1 MELVVGP
8 WIQDTKGVF
17 PLAVLTDFRR
27 EFSIAS
33 RRLRLYAVERE
44 VAESPDELDA
54 AVLRQGVEQVGPQLL
69 TQGAGREI
77 GGAQLAQGADV
88 RVIGHTF
95 TLALHCDSTS
105 GLAVP
110 GWVLSR

>member
-1 MELVVGP
+1 MTESN
-8 WIQDTKGVF
+8 
-17 PLAVLTDFRR
+17 AYTD
-27 EFSIAS
+27 A
-33 RRLRLYAVERE
+33 E
-44 VAESPDELDA
+44 VAAVTTTSIGA
-54 AVLRQGVEQVGPQLL
+54 A
-69 TQGAGREI
+69 TTAQGALADSAVQPGDLAEVATSGAYGEI

-95 TLALHCDSTS
+95 TLALHRDSTS

>member
-1 MELVVGP
+1 MSGDQGALDLRQDRAAQAVQTGP
-8 WIQDTKGVF
+8 GV
-17 PLAVLTDFRR
+17 
-27 EFSIAS
+27 
-33 RRLRLYAVERE
+33 
-44 VAESPDELDA
+44 

-69 TQGAGREI
+69 TQGADGEI

-88 RVIGHTF
+88 REIAHTF
-95 TLALHCDSTS
+95 TLALHRDSTS

>member
-1 MELVVGP
+1 MGGGLAASSAGLDDGVSRGYPGSVTTTATPTASTDPTAAELVLPALRNLRHRLHVVRVIP
-8 WIQDTKGVF
+8 EAAGV
-17 PLAVLTDFRR
+17 V
-27 EFSIAS
+27 S
-33 RRLRLYAVERE
+33 V
-44 VAESPDELDA
+44 
-54 AVLRQGVEQVGPQLL
+54 
-69 TQGAGREI
+69 EI

-95 TLALHCDSTS
+95 TLALHRDSTS